1 MQDVVGW
8 EGTTSNGASKNI
20 NTRF

>member
-8 EGTTSNGASKNI
+8 EGTTPNGASKNI